1 VGGAAVVG
9 APRSTTTSALGRRR
23 AGLHWTQAGYEPGM
37 LIRRIARPLLSA
49 VFIGQGVETLR
60 NPSLTLEAT
69 EPTVA
74 ALRQLPEPY
83 GDKIPSNP
91 ETAARINAAVQVG
104 GGLLLATGKMPRI
117 ASAALAV
124 TVIPGSLGGHLFW
137 TETDPQRKAQ
147 KRRDL
152 LTDLSLLG
160 GLIIAAADTAG
171 RPSLGWRG
179 KRAAGRLSDAVTSAL
194 PLTGSD
200 DSVFDSELAERI
212 SHGLQVGAERSREL
226 ASAAAERSA
235 PVVDAARKRGE
246 ELAHTAAER
255 GADLAETAKKRS
267 KPVVKKARKRA
278 RKRGH
283 ELADTLRDR
292 SSEWADIARDR
303 GSEWADIA
311 RERGSEWAD
320 VAIDRGSDWAET
332 ARDRGSD
339 LAELARERGSE
350 LGERAYERG
359 SELADLAR
367 ERSEELAHRGKVKAR
382 RWH

>member
-1 VGGAAVVG
+1 
-9 APRSTTTSALGRRR
+9 
-23 AGLHWTQAGYEPGM
+23 M

-49 VFIGQGVETLR
+49 AFIGQGVETLR
-60 NPSLTLEAT
+60 NPAVSLEAT

-83 GDKIPSNP
+83 GDKVPSNP
-91 ETAARINAAVQVG
+91 ETAARINAAVQVAG
-104 GGLLLATGKMPRI
+104 GVLLATGKSPRI
-117 ASAALAV
+117 ASAALAF

-137 TETDPQRKAQ
+137 TESDPQRKAQ

-160 GLIIAAADTAG
+160 GLIIAAVDTEG

-179 KRAAGRLSDAVTSAL
+179 RRAAGRLSDAVTSAL

-200 DSVFDSELAERI
+200 DSVFDSELGERI
-212 SHGLQVGAERSREL
+212 AQGLHASAERSREL

-235 PVVDAARKRGE
+235 PVVEAARKRGE
-246 ELAHTAAER
+246 ELAHTASER
-255 GADLAETAKKRS
+255 GAELAETARKRS

-283 ELADTLRDR
+283 ELADTLRER
-292 SSEWADIARDR
+292 GAEWADVARDRGSDWADIARDRGGEWADVARDR

-311 RERGSEWAD
+311 IDRGSEWAD
-320 VAIDRGSDWAET
+320 I
-332 ARDRGSD
+332 ARD
-339 LAELARERGSE
+339 RGSE

-359 SELADLAR
+359 SEIAELAR
-367 ERSEELAHRGKVKAR
+367 HRGEELAHRGKHTKAR
-382 RWH
+382 RWL